1 MDFIEDLA
9 PINYYKLRSYLEI
22 IPPCLPRKSIIPPNF
37 IIPPRELCN
46 YPCCL
51 PACHPACLSAGLLP
65 L

>member
-46 YPCCL
+46 YLAVFFFHMGVYFPV
-51 PACHPACLSAGLLP
+51 
-65 L
+65 